1 MKAKDYFDKFV
12 DAIKECQDDNQ
23 KLLAV
28 TNAIYLNFQAELN
41 QMIDHRNIKFL
52 NAAISV
58 IDEQNRKW
66 NALERLIEKAGI
78 PPVLKINGF
87 RNAKAMQVPE
97 VRKIYEGRGVEFH
110 FEDQK

>member
-1 MKAKDYFDKFV
+1 MKAKDYFDKFIGP
-12 DAIKECQDDNQ
+12 IKECENDNQ
-23 KLLAV
+23 KLMAV
-28 TNAIYLNFQAELN
+28 TNAIYVNFQYELN
-41 QMIDHRNIKFL
+41 QIVEQRKIKFL

-97 VRKIYEGRGVEFH
+97 IRKIYESRGIEFP